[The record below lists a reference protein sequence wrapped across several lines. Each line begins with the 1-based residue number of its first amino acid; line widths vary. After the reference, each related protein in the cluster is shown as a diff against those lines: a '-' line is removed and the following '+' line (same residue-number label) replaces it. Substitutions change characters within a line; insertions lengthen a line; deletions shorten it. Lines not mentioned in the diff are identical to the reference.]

1 MLVMYLLARGIDV
14 GHVFVCYWYRLRLC
28 ICVLGVSML
37 VMYLCV
43 WGIDVALCICVL
55 GVSMLIMHLCVRGI
69 YVGHVF
75 VC

>member
-1 MLVMYLLARGIDV
+1 MFVMYFCVRGIDV
-14 GHVFVCYWYRLRLC
+14 ASC

-43 WGIDVALCICVL
+43 RDID
-55 GVSMLIMHLCVRGI
+55 
-69 YVGHVF
+69 VGHVF